1 MTRKHYVLLAQT
13 LGHAEAMAQ
22 ARAKT
27 KDTGAWA
34 MAELMRQELA
44 RALAADNP
52 QFDRARFIA
61 AWVAAA
67 ENPAEA

>member
-1 MTRKHYVLLAQT
+1 
-13 LGHAEAMAQ
+13 
-22 ARAKT
+22 
-27 KDTGAWA
+27 

-61 AWVAAA
+61 AWEAAA